1 MLAREKREWERQQQ
15 LRALEER
22 YYQFEVELEGVDRCE
37 RCLLL
42 LRAHLALIEQGTV
55 EVNVYARF
63 VTDEFLEPLKK
74 FSRTP
79 EELRFMQAKLVE
91 FLVGNIVNG
100 AACK

>member
-1 MLAREKREWERQQQ
+1 M
-15 LRALEER
+15 
-22 YYQFEVELEGVDRCE
+22 
-37 RCLLL
+37 
-42 LRAHLALIEQGTV
+42 

-100 AACK
+100 AACKLNDQEWISPERIYGAGMKRNSPVAEKPSVAVVGRPGED